1 MSDRKKKLEE
11 LLLRADWDD
20 APLRARQK
28 RGSHKGM
35 WLSFLAVCIAFVAVA
50 NYLDSKQLS
59 RQNIHTLASES
70 RVVTR
75 VTATAQ
81 DEAKPA
87 AISQASKQKVDSY
100 DEQVKRL
107 LAEPTEG
114 PSTTQPKQTVFN
126 DVNYIPVKQVNT
138 VSMGVARPP
147 AASQLSP
154 VSRHGYVTVV
164 QETKPSCWPYKPG
177 SISCRNFKKAMKSG
191 HNQLCYNSAHSYTEA
206 CRRAALYNPVQ

>member
-28 RGSHKGM
+28 RGSHRGL
-35 WLSFLAVCIAFVAVA
+35 WLSFLAVCIAFGAVA
-50 NYLDSKQLS
+50 NYLDSKQLI
-59 RQNIHTLASES
+59 RQNIQTLESES
-70 RVVTR
+70 RVVIP
-75 VTATAQ
+75 VTATGQ
-81 DEAKPA
+81 DNAKSA
-87 AISQASKQKVDSY
+87 AISQSSKQQEDSY

-114 PSTTQPKQTVFN
+114 PSTSQPKQTVFN
-126 DVNYIPVKQVNT
+126 DANYIPVKQVNT
-138 VSMGVARPP
+138 VSMRVARPP
-147 AASQLSP
+147 ASSTSSP
-154 VSRHGYVTVV
+154 VSRQGYITVV

-191 HNQLCYNSAHSYTEA
+191 HNQLCYNSAHSNTEA

>member
-28 RGSHKGM
+28 RSSHRGLL
-35 WLSFLAVCIAFVAVA
+35 LSFLAVFITFGAVA
-50 NYLDSKQLS
+50 NYLDSKQVI
-59 RQNIHTLASES
+59 RQNIQTLESES
-70 RVVTR
+70 RAGNP
-75 VTATAQ
+75 VTATEQ
-81 DEAKPA
+81 DKAKPA
-87 AISQASKQKVDSY
+87 AISQASKHQVDSY

-126 DVNYIPVKQVNT
+126 DANYTPVKQVNT

-147 AASQLSP
+147 TASPLSS
-154 VSRHGYVTVV
+154 VSRQGYITVV

-191 HNQLCYNSAHSYTEA
+191 HNQLCYNSAHSNTEA